1 MAALPGDAAARL
13 LVVAA
18 PGSGAVEYASD
29 GENFRDIQIKLMVEQ
44 FGSPST
50 QVETTTGIGLTA
62 LVGDTSKDVVRV
74 LDGQSGLAH
83 PIFEGPAPDYAGP
96 TSVATS
102 APRPANY
109 LEWQTRGT
117 VDARTE
123 SQAVSAF
130 AQAKG
135 TTDDKVGHHVL
146 WGGTDTS
153 GRNLVFME
161 AWVAGGSAQTFGFV
175 STGEPFLG
183 PVIAKSPDV
192 LAYLASGAPGTGT
205 DVLVILPRLGAGPF
219 SYATSATAPYREVG
233 NARSDLNNVAVI
245 YRDPKASSDKLK
257 VLDGD
262 GMKVLYDGAVQ
273 PLLCGAS
280 GCG

>member
-1 MAALPGDAAARL
+1 MAVLAGVEAPRL

-18 PGSGAVEYASD
+18 PTTGQIEYAKDGRSFVPLDGVASD
-29 GENFRDIQIKLMVEQ
+29 IPGVAYAPL
-44 FGSPST
+44 G
-50 QVETTTGIGLTA
+50 
-62 LVGDTSKDVVRV
+62 GDTSHDAVRV
-74 LDGQSGLAH
+74 LDGNGDADH
-83 PIFEGPAPDYAGP
+83 PVFLGPAPDAEPSSTATPVAGQQP
-96 TSVATS
+96 
-102 APRPANY
+102 PNY

-117 VDARTE
+117 VDGRTE

-146 WGGTDTS
+146 WGGSDKS
-153 GRNLVFME
+153 GRKLVFME
-161 AWVAGGSAQTFGFV
+161 AWVGGGEAQTFGFV

-183 PVIAKSPDV
+183 PVIGKSPDV

-205 DVLVILPRLGAGPF
+205 DVLVLLPRLGAGPF
-219 SYATSATAPYREVG
+219 SYAVSATAPYHQVG
-233 NARSDLNNVAVI
+233 NARSDLENVAVI
-245 YRDPKASSDKLK
+245 YRDPKATSDRLK
-257 VLDGD
+257 VVDGD

-280 GCG
+280 SCG